1 MRDSQTR
8 RSYWVALWLTVIICV
23 AELVSLPV
31 VVTFDGYWYAKL
43 AEILGTARFGAE
55 WDYLRTPLFPALLKL
70 FFWLFGRQP
79 LAVSALQMALG
90 FSGIWLLGAAL
101 MRTHRTLEAAI
112 VLPLLAL
119 FPTLVTY
126 EHALLTEVG
135 TFAFMALLLYVV
147 TAPISRPEWR
157 VAGIAGVLALGYYY
171 RASFLYISPVVAL
184 VYAVGALQ
192 QRAADCP
199 PELRTHPR
207 IVAGSLVVMLAPVLI
222 AYPWQSNPRVSL
234 RNADVL
240 LYGLVKQAVVPA
252 SDPLWSNAQTLYT
265 EAIDRSLNRGE
276 FPLGGVKDELVYAPV
291 ESLHDYA
298 PHATSVLVRAVLR
311 YPRRYIAGCVR
322 TALLFTEMYMPESD
336 NAVFRDAVLSGGG
349 SVLTPHPPGFPPL
362 DTEMAQRP
370 NPSRFGHFLIAI
382 APLYDRLVCCGL
394 LATLVLVVVGFWR
407 RDGATLAFGLIPVAF
422 LLLNIAL
429 LTSQDRTAAPVYPI
443 LLVNLVS
450 LPRLL
455 GAGSLRGRLKSL
467 KRGAAGSKSGPLAR
481 SHSRGGAHRSGSS
494 APTARNTP
502 KDRR

>member
-112 VLPLLAL
+112 VFPLLAL

-184 VYAVGALQ
+184 VYAVGA
-192 QRAADCP
+192 
-199 PELRTHPR
+199 
-207 IVAGSLVVMLAPVLI
+207 
-222 AYPWQSNPRVSL
+222 
-234 RNADVL
+234 
-240 LYGLVKQAVVPA
+240 
-252 SDPLWSNAQTLYT
+252 
-265 EAIDRSLNRGE
+265 
-276 FPLGGVKDELVYAPV
+276 
-291 ESLHDYA
+291 
-298 PHATSVLVRAVLR
+298 
-311 YPRRYIAGCVR
+311 
-322 TALLFTEMYMPESD
+322 
-336 NAVFRDAVLSGGG
+336 
-349 SVLTPHPPGFPPL
+349 
-362 DTEMAQRP
+362 
-370 NPSRFGHFLIAI
+370 
-382 APLYDRLVCCGL
+382 
-394 LATLVLVVVGFWR
+394 
-407 RDGATLAFGLIPVAF
+407 
-422 LLLNIAL
+422 
-429 LTSQDRTAAPVYPI
+429 
-443 LLVNLVS
+443 
-450 LPRLL
+450 
-455 GAGSLRGRLKSL
+455 
-467 KRGAAGSKSGPLAR
+467 
-481 SHSRGGAHRSGSS
+481 
-494 APTARNTP
+494 
-502 KDRR
+502 

>member
-1 MRDSQTR
+1 M
-8 RSYWVALWLTVIICV
+8 CV

-79 LAVSALQMALG
+79 LAVSALQTALG
-90 FSGIWLLGAAL
+90 FSGIWLLAAAL
-101 MRTHRTLEAAI
+101 RRLDRTLEAAI
-112 VLPLLAL
+112 LLPLLAL

-135 TFAFMALLLYVV
+135 TFTLVALLLYVV
-147 TAPISRPEWR
+147 TAPMSRPEWR
-157 VAGIAGVLALGYYY
+157 VAGIAGVLALGYYF
-171 RASFLYISPVVAL
+171 RASLLYISPVVAL
-184 VYAVGALQ
+184 VYALGAFQ
-192 QRAADCP
+192 QQAADCH
-199 PELRTHPR
+199 PERRTHSR
-207 IVAGSLVVMLAPVLI
+207 ILAGSLIVMLAPVLI

-234 RNADVL
+234 RNANVL
-240 LYGLVKQAVVPA
+240 LYGLVKQAVVPLN
-252 SDPLWSNAQTLYT
+252 DPLWSNSQSLYA
-265 EAIDRSLNRGE
+265 EAINQSLNHGE

-336 NAVFRDAVLSGGG
+336 NAIFRTAVLSGGG

-370 NPSRFGHFLIAI
+370 NPSLFGHFLLAM
-382 APLYDRLVCCGL
+382 APLYDALVCCGL
-394 LATLVLVVVGFWR
+394 VATLALIVVGFWR
-407 RDGATLAFGLIPVAF
+407 RDAATLAFGIIPAAF

-455 GAGSLRGRLKSL
+455 GAGSIRGRLKSL
-467 KRGAAGSKSGPLAR
+467 KRGVGGSKSGPLAR
-481 SHSRGGAHRSGSS
+481 SHSRGSAHRSGSS
-494 APTARNTP
+494 VPTARNTP
-502 KDRR
+502 KHRR